1 MSHNNRVVWSE
12 GMFLRPQHFQQQ
24 DRFFERSID
33 QRCQALHGYGWGFHE
48 LKLDQELLKQGKVS
62 LISCSGVL
70 PDGTVFNVP
79 QDDEPPPVLEI
90 PENVHNEM
98 IYLGVPLLRPGAL
111 ESSIGDTSQALVRYR
126 GVDADIRDSSDSSG
140 ELQPVMVGKLQLK
153 LLRESDDLSGYA
165 CLGVARI
172 EESRE
177 DKLVILDE
185 QYIPSCVDI
194 KASARIVGF
203 VSELAGLLHHRGQA
217 LASRLVDSGRSG
229 SAEIADYMLLQ
240 LVNRLE
246 PLVMHLSTLKT
257 LHPLTLYTELVQMAG
272 ELSTFTNRNK
282 RPIDFAHYLHD
293 RLQET
298 FTPVFQS
305 LRQSL
310 SMVLEQTAIP
320 LELAERKYG
329 IRVSPISDRSLVAN
343 SVFVLAVKADIPD
356 EELRVRFPAQI
367 KIGPVEKIRQLVN
380 AQLPGIGLKP
390 LPVAPRQIPYH
401 AGCTYFELDRK
412 SDYWRDMAQSGG
424 FALHVGG
431 DFPGLELEF
440 WAVRE

>member
-1 MSHNNRVVWSE
+1 MSHLNKVVWSE

-24 DRFFERSID
+24 ERYMERYVD
-33 QRCQALHGYGWGFHE
+33 QRSNALHAYGWGFHQ
-48 LKLDQELLKQGKVS
+48 LVLDQELLKQGKIAIVS
-62 LISCSGVL
+62 ASGVL
-70 PDGTVFNVP
+70 PDGTPFNIP
-79 QDDEPPPVLEI
+79 QDDETPAVLEI
-90 PENVHNEM
+90 PENIHNEM
-98 IYLGVPLLRPGAL
+98 VYLGVPLKRSGAL
-111 ESSIGDTSQALVRYR
+111 ETNVGTQQQSLARYNAIDNE
-126 GVDADIRDSSDSSG
+126 VRDSTDPAG
-140 ELQPVMVGKLQLK
+140 ELQQLQIGQLQLK
-153 LLRESDDLSGYA
+153 LLRETEDLSGFA
-165 CLGVARI
+165 CLGIARI
-172 EESRE
+172 VESRE
-177 DKLVILDE
+177 DKQVILDD
-185 QYIPSCVDI
+185 QYIISCLDI
-194 KASARIVGF
+194 TAAQRLEGF
-203 VSELAGLLHHRGQA
+203 LTELSGLLHHRGEA
-217 LASRLVDSGRSG
+217 LAARLADSGRSG

-246 PLVMHLSTLKT
+246 PLVIHLANHKG
-257 LHPLTLYTELVQMAG
+257 LHPLALYTELVQMAG
-272 ELSTFTNRNK
+272 EMATFTTRNK
-282 RPIDFAHYLHD
+282 RPISFEHYLHD

-298 FTPVFQS
+298 FAPLFQG

-329 IRVSPISDRSLVAN
+329 IRVSPVSDRSLITG

-380 AQLPGIGLKP
+380 AQLPGIGLRA

-401 AGCTYFELDRK
+401 AGYTYFELDSK
-412 SDYWRDMAQSGG
+412 SDFWRDMQQSGG

-440 WAVRE
+440 WAVRQ